1 MACVTPMSTS
11 STALASRNV
20 AVPPERHTTKSSRS
34 SLAKDTSPRTT
45 SLNVTVRP
53 AGMRKRAASPGR
65 SDVPATGWLSA
76 SHR

>member
-11 STALASRNV
+11 STAFASRNV
-20 AVPPERHTTKSSRS
+20 AAPAERHTTKSSRS

-45 SLNVTVRP
+45 SANVTVRP
-53 AGMRKRAASPGR
+53 LGMRKRAARPGR
-65 SDVPATGWLSA
+65 SAVPATGRLSA